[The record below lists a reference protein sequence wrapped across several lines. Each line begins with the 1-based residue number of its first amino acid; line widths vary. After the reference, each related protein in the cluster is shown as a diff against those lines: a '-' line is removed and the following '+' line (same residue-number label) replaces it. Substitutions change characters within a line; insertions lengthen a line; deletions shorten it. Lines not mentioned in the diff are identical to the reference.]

1 MVEQD
6 MVAMASPLEAL
17 KAYLRIESGDEDGL
31 LAGLLRAAEGVC
43 EAFIGQWLIE
53 RQARETVSAAREW
66 TRLSARPVVAIEAV
80 EGLDAAGGAVALPVD
95 GYAIDIDGAG
105 DGWVRVTG
113 PTDATHLR
121 VAYRAGMAADMNGLP
136 EAVRQGIVRLAADH
150 HATRTG
156 DEVAMPAV
164 VTALWR
170 PWRRMRLA

>member
-6 MVAMASPLEAL
+6 IGAMASPLEAL
-17 KAYLRIESGDEDGL
+17 KAYLRIESGEEDGV
-31 LAGLLRAAEGVC
+31 LAGLLRAAEGAC
-43 EAFIGQWLIE
+43 EAFIGQWLIV
-53 RQARETVSAAREW
+53 RQARETVVAAREW

-80 EGLDAAGGAVALPVD
+80 EGVDAAGGAVALPVD

-113 PTDATHLR
+113 PTDGTHLR
-121 VAYRAGMAADMNGLP
+121 VAYRAGLAADMNGLP
-136 EAVRQGIVRLAADH
+136 EAVRQGIVRLAAEY

-156 DEVAMPAV
+156 DEAAMPAV
-164 VTALWR
+164 VAALWR